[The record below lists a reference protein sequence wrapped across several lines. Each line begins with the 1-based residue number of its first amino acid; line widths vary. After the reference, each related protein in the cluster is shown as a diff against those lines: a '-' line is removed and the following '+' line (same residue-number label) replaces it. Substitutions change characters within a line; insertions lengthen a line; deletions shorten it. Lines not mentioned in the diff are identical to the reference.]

1 MGLFRMKITVALPC
15 VIAASLSLFAGSA
28 YAEPEWEPWIKV
40 FGSFQNI
47 DHRPGENSLEQ
58 NDALVESRIGVRD
71 SISNSVS
78 WFVDARAVLSTGN
91 VAFVDPNTDVAEEN
105 NNRENHFLQLREA
118 YVRYHGLT
126 RLPDEHF
133 TLGLQRIDDV
143 DGFWIDAD
151 VESFVWRGETTQLDW
166 QIGVGK
172 EFDTY
177 RTDADL
183 LAINDDVTRLFANLD
198 WDWIAYHSVGIAY
211 LSQTQSTDLSTNAL
225 AQTSLGYN
233 AESTWLGLR
242 FMSNWDEKRSPQ
254 MFAYKAEWIQQS
266 GDTSVVELD
275 GSLSPKDINADALDM
290 GIRLDTGAWSFG
302 ITYTRGSGG
311 ATEQETQNFSQ
322 SGLHSNRGDYFGVR
336 QRLYRFNEALRADVT
351 NLKHTGLFVSYQP
364 NEFWETVLLV
374 GDYKKDDSAQDV
386 YSFGREIETIAGND
400 DVGNSIDLNI
410 THYARDTN
418 PFNLN
423 LVRLRAGTFSPGD
436 AFVEQSRDYRVT
448 LEAQFRF

>member
-1 MGLFRMKITVALPC
+1 MKIPFALRC
-15 VIAASLSLFAGSA
+15 VIAANLSVLAGTA
-28 YAEPEWEPWIKV
+28 YAEPEWDPWVKAV
-40 FGSFQNI
+40 VSSQ
-47 DHRPGENSLEQ
+47 DVAHRPGGNTLEQ
-58 NDALVESRIGVRD
+58 DSWLIESRIGVSDELR
-71 SISNSVS
+71 SNFT
-78 WFVDARAVLSTGN
+78 WFVDARAVVSSGN
-91 VAFVDPNTDVAEEN
+91 TTLIDPNTEFAQDDGDGEN
-105 NNRENHFLQLREA
+105 YFLQLREA
-118 YVRYHGLT
+118 YVRYHGFT
-126 RLPDEHF
+126 RLPDEHL

-143 DGFWIDAD
+143 DGFWLDAD
-151 VESFVWRGETTQLDW
+151 VESLVWRGETTQLDW

-183 LAINDDVTRLFANLD
+183 LAINDDVTRLFANVD
-198 WDWIAYHSVGIAY
+198 WDWIAYHSIGVAY
-211 LSQTQSTDLSTNAL
+211 LSQTQSTGLSTNTF

-233 AESTWLGLR
+233 AESTWVGLR
-242 FMSNWDEKRSPQ
+242 LMSNWDEKRSPQ
-254 MFAYKAEWIQQS
+254 MLAYKAEWIQQS

-275 GSLSPKDINADALDM
+275 GSLSPKDINADALDL

-302 ITYTRGSGG
+302 VTHTRGSGG

-322 SGLHSNRGDYFGVR
+322 SGLHSNRGHYFGVR

-400 DVGNSIDLNI
+400 DVGSSIDLNI

-436 AFVEQSRDYRVT
+436 AFVDQSRDYRVT